1 MVLNHWTLLR
11 KLAAQSASREVRI
24 VDVDVIFRGVLD
36 DIQDRDPIRGDTS
49 AGEAVSTPRAGA
61 LLRNAGE
68 STGLRPVTIL

>member
-1 MVLNHWTLLR
+1 M
-11 KLAAQSASREVRI
+11 
-24 VDVDVIFRGVLD
+24 DVDVIFRGVLD